1 MARPRKDISIE
12 KLERFDKQLDLIAE
26 GYRAQA
32 LSDTTKIT

>member
-1 MARPRKDISIE
+1 MNDIE
-12 KLERFDKQLDLIAE
+12 KLERFDKQLDMIAE